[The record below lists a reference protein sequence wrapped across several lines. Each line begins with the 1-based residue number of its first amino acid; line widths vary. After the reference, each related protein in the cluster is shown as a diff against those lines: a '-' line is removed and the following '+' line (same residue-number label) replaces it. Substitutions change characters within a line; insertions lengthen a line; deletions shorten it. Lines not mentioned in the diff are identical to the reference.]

1 MGQLEM
7 DVFTDGDNE
16 ALVPSGVG
24 DQQLLISGWMESHSE
39 AGGRGP
45 HLAIIP
51 AGQPGGAR
59 LVIHVAQVPA
69 LVAAMTE
76 VALRMT
82 QAWERDGPSYWA
94 SHDALG
100 GSQGNAD
107 PGAVAPSQA

>member
-1 MGQLEM
+1 MGQREM
-7 DVFTDGDNE
+7 HVFEGGDNE

-24 DQQLLISGWMESHSE
+24 DQQVLISGWMESHSH

-45 HLAIIP
+45 HIAIRQ
-51 AGQPGGAR
+51 AGQRGGTP
-59 LVIHVAQVPA
+59 LVVHVAQVPGFM
-69 LVAAMTE
+69 AAMSE
-76 VALRMT
+76 VAVRMT